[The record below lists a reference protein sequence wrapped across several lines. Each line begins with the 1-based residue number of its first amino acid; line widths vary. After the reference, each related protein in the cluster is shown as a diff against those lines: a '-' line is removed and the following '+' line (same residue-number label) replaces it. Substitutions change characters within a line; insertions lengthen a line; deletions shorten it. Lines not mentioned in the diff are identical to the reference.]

1 MSTMRPHVQLICHLV
16 HLSSK
21 CPSQATLTPVP
32 GDSAVNKIL
41 QMLSVLVHLSTG
53 CTAKPIVQ
61 LMCLLMSLSSEC
73 SSKASMFPV
82 HGESSVNL
90 QLLGVLVHL
99 SKRLALPTCPCAGH
113 QMPSVCPKQSKL
125 DCSSRAHW

>member
-41 QMLSVLVHLSTG
+41 QLLSVLVHLSTG

-73 SSKASMFPV
+73 FSKAS
-82 HGESSVNL
+82 
-90 QLLGVLVHL
+90 VHL
-99 SKRLALPTCPCAGH
+99 SKRLALPSGPCAGH
-113 QMPSVCPKQSKL
+113 QMPSGCPKQSKL